1 MNAALQ
7 CLAHVPPMR
16 SYFALGE
23 YEFDIY
29 LHELTTL
36 ILDVEVASECNS
48 QSQGNLWPIAWTED
62 KPMSA
67 TSNGEFE
74 VRQ

>member
-23 YEFDIY
+23 YEFDINQVINNGPA
-29 LHELTTL
+29 E
-36 ILDVEVASECNS
+36 ECDRN
-48 QSQGNLWPIAWTED
+48 N
-62 KPMSA
+62 
-67 TSNGEFE
+67 
-74 VRQ
+74 R